1 MRGDLLPL
9 WAPTSDLDAE
19 TRAAWRSRAYRIAL
33 GVELVA
39 HLEPIVD
46 SDRLYV
52 GFCAASAEL
61 ATLLAQAIRRENV
74 GAAPARAHPGMAQ
87 DTACDVILPC
97 HPEAT
102 DEESDHAVLAAT
114 KAAHAYFCG
123 PPPERDQPA
132 G

>member
-1 MRGDLLPL
+1 MP
-9 WAPTSDLDAE
+9 APDLDEEA
-19 TRAAWRSRAYRIAL
+19 RAAWRSRAYRIAL

-46 SDRLYV
+46 PERWYV
-52 GFCAASAEL
+52 GFCVGSAEL

-97 HPEAT
+97 RPEAT
-102 DEESDHAVLAAT
+102 DEEVDHAVLAAT
-114 KAAHAYFCG
+114 KAAHAYFCS
-123 PPPERDQPA
+123 PPPERGQLT

>member
-1 MRGDLLPL
+1 MPL
-9 WAPTSDLDAE
+9 WLPTPDLDAE
-19 TRAAWRSRAYRIAL
+19 ARAAWRTNAYRIAL

-46 SDRLYV
+46 PDRLYV

-61 ATLLAQAIRRENV
+61 AELLAGAIRRENV

-97 HPEAT
+97 RPDAT
-102 DEESDHAVLAAT
+102 DEEIDHAVLAAT

-123 PPPERDQPA
+123 PPPERGTGA